1 VIECP
6 QEFWWIEGR
15 IMSNPVLVEVTRGN
29 QVESRHRGAVVVTD
43 ERGAAIFSL
52 GDTEANTFPRSACKA
67 MQALPLLES
76 GAADAYGFGNR
87 EIALACASHSGEP
100 EHVAVAERMLK
111 AAGKGEPTLE
121 CGAHWSFQ
129 QGVLLDQARHIDKPN
144 QLHNNC
150 SGKHAGFVCAT
161 CHSGHDPKGYV
172 TYDHP
177 LQAEIRDVMA
187 DLTSTRLSRDN
198 AGVDGC
204 SIPTYAVP
212 LRSLAHGFAKMASGV
227 GLGALRAK
235 ASKRIMDACMA
246 EPFYV
251 AGTGRTC
258 TRLMGIAPGR
268 IFVKTGAEGVFCAAI
283 PERGLGIAIKCDD
296 GTARAADSIIAG
308 VLARFFDG
316 DVKVA
321 LDAVANH
328 TMRNWNGIAVGD
340 VRVSEYIA
348 A

>member
-1 VIECP
+1 
-6 QEFWWIEGR
+6 
-15 IMSNPVLVEVTRGN
+15 MSNPVLVEVTRGN
-29 QVESRHRGAVVVTD
+29 QVESRHRGAVVVVD
-43 ERGAAIFSL
+43 ESGSTVFSL
-52 GDTEANTFPRSACKA
+52 GDTEASTFPRSACKA
-67 MQALPLLES
+67 MQALPLVES

-100 EHVAVAERMLK
+100 EHVALAESMLK
-111 AAGKGEPTLE
+111 AAGQGEPTLE

-150 SGKHAGFVCAT
+150 SGKHAGFICAC

-172 TYDHP
+172 TFDHP
-177 LQAEIRDVMA
+177 LQAEIRDVMGG
-187 DLTSTRLSRDN
+187 LTGATLDRDS

-204 SIPTYAVP
+204 SIPTYAMP
-212 LRSLAHGFAKMASGV
+212 LRALAHGFARMASGT
-227 GLGALRAK
+227 GLGPERAR
-235 ASKRIMDACMA
+235 ASKRIMEACMA

-258 TRLMGIAPGR
+258 TKLMQVAPGR

-283 PERGLGIAIKCDD
+283 PERGLGIAVKCDD
-296 GTARAADSIIAG
+296 GTVRAADSIVAG
-308 VLARFFDG
+308 ILARFFDG
-316 DVKVA
+316 NVQAK
-321 LDAVANH
+321 LDAIANH

-340 VRVSEYIA
+340 VRVSQYIA
-348 A
+348 T

>member
-1 VIECP
+1 
-6 QEFWWIEGR
+6 
-15 IMSNPVLVEVTRGN
+15 MSNPVLVEVTRGN
-29 QVESRHRGAVVVTD
+29 QVESRHRGAVAVVD
-43 ERGAAIFSL
+43 ESGKTVFLL
-52 GDTEANTFPRSACKA
+52 GDTEAGTFPRSACKA
-67 MQALPLLES
+67 MQALPLVES

-100 EHVAVAERMLK
+100 AHVALAESMLK
-111 AAGKGEPTLE
+111 AAGQGEPALE

-129 QGVLLDQARHIDKPN
+129 QGVLLDQARHLDKPS

-150 SGKHAGFVCAT
+150 SGKHAGFICAC

-172 TYDHP
+172 TFDHP
-177 LQAEIRDVMA
+177 LQAEIRDVMG
-187 DLTSTRLSRDN
+187 DLAGTVLSRGN
-198 AGVDGC
+198 AGIDGC

-212 LRSLAHGFAKMASGV
+212 LRALAHGFAKMASGI
-227 GLGALRAK
+227 GIGPGRAK
-235 ASKRIMDACMA
+235 ASKRIMEACMA

-258 TRLMGIAPGR
+258 TKLMQVAPGR

-283 PERGLGIAIKCDD
+283 PERGLGIAVKCDD
-296 GTARAADSIIAG
+296 GTARAADSIVAG

-316 DVKVA
+316 EIRAA
-321 LDAVANH
+321 LDAIANH

-340 VRVSEYIA
+340 IRVSQYVA

>member
-1 VIECP
+1 MIECP
-6 QEFWWIEGR
+6 QKSWWIEGQM
-15 IMSNPVLVEVTRGN
+15 MSNPVLVEVTRGN
-29 QVESRHRGAVVVTD
+29 QVESRHRGTVAVVDGDGGTV
-43 ERGAAIFSL
+43 FSL
-52 GDTEANTFPRSACKA
+52 GDIEASTFPRSACKA
-67 MQALPLLES
+67 MQALPLVES
-76 GAADAYGFGNR
+76 GAADTYGFGNR

-100 EHVAVAERMLK
+100 EHVAVAESMLK
-111 AAGKGEPTLE
+111 AAGQGEPTLE

-150 SGKHAGFVCAT
+150 SGKHAGFICAC
-161 CHSGHDPKGYV
+161 CHSGHDTQGYV
-172 TYDHP
+172 TFDHP
-177 LQAEIRDVMA
+177 LQAEIRDVMG
-187 DLTSTRLSRDN
+187 DLTGTKLARHN

-212 LRSLAHGFAKMASGV
+212 LSALAHGFAKMASGT
-227 GLGALRAK
+227 GIGPERAK
-235 ASKRIMDACMA
+235 ASKRIMEACMA

-258 TRLMGIAPGR
+258 TKLMAIAPGR

-283 PERGLGIAIKCDD
+283 PEQGLGIAVKCDD
-296 GTARAADSIIAG
+296 GTARAADSIIAAI
-308 VLARFFDG
+308 LARFFDG
-316 DVKVA
+316 HVKA
-321 LDAVANH
+321 KLDAIANH